1 MSKRCAVWWHH
12 IAGSPAERGGSALL
26 NTEQFWQTADQHLVR
41 YGADFVPRIIE
52 RAKGSYVYDSEGAP
66 ILDFTSGQMSAVL
79 GHGHPDIVA
88 TVAASVATL
97 DHLYSGML
105 SRPVVDLAT
114 VLSATLPASLRRVL
128 LLTTGAES
136 NEAAIK
142 MAKLYTG
149 KYEIVSFDRSW
160 HGMTSGAASVTFSA
174 GRRGYG
180 PAMPGSLTLPTP
192 NAYRSPFRH
201 PDGTH
206 DWEAEL
212 DYGFA
217 TVDAQSSGSLA
228 ACLVEP
234 ILSSGGIVE
243 LPAGYLRH
251 LKERCDERG
260 MLLIVDEA
268 QTGIARTG
276 AMYAFERDGIVPDL
290 LTLSKTLGAG
300 LPVAAVVTTDEIEAT
315 CHDRGFLFFTTHV
328 SDPLAAAVACTV
340 LAVVARDGL
349 VQRAQDLGRQLG
361 ERLTDMKERYESV
374 GDVRGRGLLQGMELV
389 SDRVTKAPADA
400 LGAEVTAA
408 CLDRGLHMNIVQLPG
423 MGGIFRIAPPLTIEE
438 SDLHLGLDILD
449 ESLKSVLN
457 GRG

>member
-1 MSKRCAVWWHH
+1 MD
-12 IAGSPAERGGSALL
+12 
-26 NTEQFWQTADQHLVR
+26 TEQFWQVADRHLVR
-41 YGADFVPRIIE
+41 YGAAFVPRIIG
-52 RAKGSYVYDSEGAP
+52 RAKGSYVYDTDGTA

-79 GHGHPDIVA
+79 GHGHPDVVA
-88 TVAASVATL
+88 TVSQAVASL

-105 SRPVVDLAT
+105 SPPVVELAGA
-114 VLSATLPASLRRVL
+114 LAKTLPPSLSRTL

-160 HGMTSGAASVTFSA
+160 HGMTTGAASVTFSA

-201 PDGTH
+201 ADGTH
-206 DWEAEL
+206 DWQTEL
-212 DYGFA
+212 EYGFGM
-217 TVDAQSSGSLA
+217 VDAQSSGSLA

-234 ILSSGGIVE
+234 ILSSGGIIE
-243 LPAGYLRH
+243 LPEGYLHR
-251 LKERCDERG
+251 LKEMCIERD

-276 AMYAFERDGIVPDL
+276 LMYAFERDGVVPDL

-300 LPVAAVVTTDEIEAT
+300 LPVAAVVTTEEIEAA

-328 SDPLAAAVACTV
+328 SDPLAAAVASTV
-340 LAVVARDGL
+340 LAVVERDGL
-349 VQRAQDLGRQLG
+349 VARAAALGRQLS
-361 ERLTDMKERYESV
+361 ERLTDMLGRYEQV
-374 GDVRGRGLLQGMELV
+374 GDVRGRGLLQGIELV
-389 SDRVTKAPADA
+389 SDKASKSPADA
-400 LGAEVTAA
+400 LGAKVTAA

-423 MGGIFRIAPPLTIEE
+423 MGGIFRIAPPLTITETE
-438 SDLHLGLDILD
+438 LHAGLDILD
-449 ESLKSVLN
+449 ETLKSVLTA
-457 GRG
+457 